1 MKKLKKRNIMEISSG
16 DEKEEIE
23 KKISSTNMEKG
34 AVRKELVTE
43 DKDSEKIL
51 DVERNMMKLQNEV
64 IEITHTMS
72 AMAQS
77 SKSEI
82 EAHTN
87 HLSNALE
94 QGILSQ
100 DQRLKNFETV
110 IQNSLERLTLGIEDR
125 LNNQKMYLD
134 DQIKAYDEKFNAE
147 MRDHTVGA
155 SRRNHQ
161 KQSNIRTQNSP
172 MSIDDSPNEVR
183 KKDSNFMAALKAFPS
198 EKRFSNSSTSE
209 SWILFKQYIIT
220 HCDEY
225 SLTPLKA

>member
-1 MKKLKKRNIMEISSG
+1 
-16 DEKEEIE
+16 
-23 KKISSTNMEKG
+23 MEKG
-34 AVRKELVTE
+34 AVRKELATE
-43 DKDSEKIL
+43 DKDSGKIL

-77 SKSEI
+77 SKAEI

-125 LNNQKMYLD
+125 LNNQKIYLD
-134 DQIKAYDEKFNAE
+134 NQMKSYDEKLNAE
-147 MRDHTVGA
+147 LRDHTLGA
-155 SRRNHQ
+155 NRRNHQ
-161 KQSNIRTQNSP
+161 KQNNVRTQNSP
-172 MSIDDSPNEVR
+172 MSIDESANEG
-183 KKDSNFMAALKAFPS
+183 KKPIA
-198 EKRFSNSSTSE
+198 
-209 SWILFKQYIIT
+209 ILWQ
-220 HCDEY
+220 
-225 SLTPLKA
+225 L